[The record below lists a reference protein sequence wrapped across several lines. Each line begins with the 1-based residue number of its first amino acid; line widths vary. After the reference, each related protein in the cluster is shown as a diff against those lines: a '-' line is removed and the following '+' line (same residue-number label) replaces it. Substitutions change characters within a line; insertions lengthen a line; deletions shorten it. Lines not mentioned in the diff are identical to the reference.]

1 MWQHETGWVLCQAPR
16 TPTKKIKVA
25 AVCRYRGSPFQTVLS
40 YDSHVSVL
48 LRIKASIVN
57 LKPANKQLE
66 TGSLLLPGRKTQ
78 NFGLSTVARYQTLIK
93 RHLWYESAAHHS
105 IQNTTKDSRH

>member
-1 MWQHETGWVLCQAPR
+1 MLCQ
-16 TPTKKIKVA
+16 VA
-25 AVCRYRGSPFQTVLS
+25 AVCRCRGSPFQTVLS
-40 YDSHVSVL
+40 CDSHVSVR
-48 LRIKASIVN
+48 LRIKVTIVN

-78 NFGLSTVARYQTLIK
+78 NFGLSAVARYQTLIKKKKKK